1 MLSSVIGAGDVEM
14 DKTHSLPRAQQG
26 KMTYEPINHNKERYI
41 DVKHTVGHLKR
52 LWLNMG
58 GSVQGKPPRGGDV

>member
-1 MLSSVIGAGDVEM
+1 MLSSVTGAGDVEI

-41 DVKHTVGHLKR
+41 DVEHTVGHLKR
-52 LWLNMG
+52 L
-58 GSVQGKPPRGGDV
+58 